1 MLGEYEKSLFSV
13 IKSLYFC
20 QSKKLCMYSEN
31 IAVYSSMIVVNT
43 LHSMHV

>member
-1 MLGEYEKSLFSV
+1 MLEKYEKSLFSV

-20 QSKKLCMYSEN
+20 QSGKVCMYSKN
-31 IAVYSSMIVVNT
+31 IAVYTSMIVVNT